1 MDCNLEYL
9 KRLISKSGHK
19 VTPQKVLILEVMISS
34 RHHLSAKDIYD
45 KLKQKNIGFATIYR
59 SLNLF
64 IELNIIKKIDIDNTT
79 YYEMKIFSKN
89 PFHIH
94 FKCSKCDSIIDIN
107 NKDINIDYIAIIR
120 KVEFEENFQIYDSD
134 IMFTGICDKCKEDIK
149 WQDQQN
155 LDG

>member
-1 MDCNLEYL
+1 MNYNLDYL
-9 KRLISKSGHK
+9 KKVISKSGYK
-19 VTPQKVLILEVMISS
+19 VTTQKILILEVMINDS
-34 RHHLSAKDIYD
+34 HHLSAKDIHD
-45 KLKQKNIGFATIYR
+45 KLKQKNIGIATIYR

-64 IELNIIKKIDIDNTT
+64 IELNIIKKIEIDNIT

-94 FKCSKCDSIIDIN
+94 FKCSKCGSIIDIN
-107 NKDINIDYIAIIR
+107 NKDINIDYIGIIR
-120 KVEFEENFQIYDSD
+120 KVELEENFEIDDSD
-134 IMFTGICDKCKEDIK
+134 IMFKGICDKCKEDIK

>member
-1 MDCNLEYL
+1 MNYNLDYL
-9 KRLISKSGHK
+9 KKVISKSGYK
-19 VTPQKVLILEVMISS
+19 VTTQKILILEVMLNDSN
-34 RHHLSAKDIYD
+34 HLSAKDIHD
-45 KLKQKNIGFATIYR
+45 KLKQKNIGLATIYR

-64 IELNIIKKIDIDNTT
+64 IELNIIKKVEIDNIT

-94 FKCSKCDSIIDIN
+94 FKCSKCGSIIDIN
-107 NKDINIDYIAIIR
+107 NKDINIDYIGIIR
-120 KVEFEENFQIYDSD
+120 KIELEENFEIEDSD
-134 IMFTGICDKCKEDIK
+134 IMFKGICDKCKEDIK

>member
-1 MDCNLEYL
+1 MNYNLDYL
-9 KRLISKSGHK
+9 KKVISKSGYK
-19 VTPQKVLILEVMISS
+19 VTTQKILILEVMLNDS
-34 RHHLSAKDIYD
+34 HHLSAKDIYD
-45 KLKQKNIGFATIYR
+45 KLKQKNIGLATIYR

-64 IELNIIKKIDIDNTT
+64 IELNIIKKVEIDNIT

-94 FKCSKCDSIIDIN
+94 FKCSKCGSIIDIN
-107 NKDINIDYIAIIR
+107 NKDINIDYIGIIR
-120 KVEFEENFQIYDSD
+120 KVELEEHFEIEDSD
-134 IMFTGICDKCKEDIK
+134 IMFKGICDKCKEDIK

>member
-1 MDCNLEYL
+1 MDYNLEYL
-9 KRLISKSGHK
+9 KRLISKSAHK
-19 VTPQKVLILEVMISS
+19 VTPQKILILEVMMSS
-34 RHHLSAKDIYD
+34 RNHLSAKDIYD
-45 KLKQKNIGFATIYR
+45 KLKEKNIGFATIYR

-107 NKDINIDYIAIIR
+107 NKDINIDYIGIIR
-120 KVEFEENFQIYDSD
+120 KVEFEENFQIDDSD

>member
-1 MDCNLEYL
+1 MNYNLDYL
-9 KRLISKSGHK
+9 KKVISKSGHK
-19 VTPQKVLILEVMISS
+19 VTTQKILILEVMLNNS
-34 RHHLSAKDIYD
+34 HHLSAKDIHD
-45 KLKQKNIGFATIYR
+45 KLKQKNIGLATIYR

-64 IELNIIKKIDIDNTT
+64 IELNIIKKVEIDNIT

-94 FKCSKCDSIIDIN
+94 FKCSKCGSIIDIN

-120 KVEFEENFQIYDSD
+120 KVEFEENFQIDDSD
-134 IMFTGICDKCKEDIK
+134 IMFKGICDKCKEDIK

>member
-1 MDCNLEYL
+1 MNYNLDYL
-9 KRLISKSGHK
+9 KKVISKSGHK
-19 VTPQKVLILEVMISS
+19 VTTQKILILEVMLNNS
-34 RHHLSAKDIYD
+34 HHLSAKDIHD
-45 KLKQKNIGFATIYR
+45 KLKQKNIGLATIYR

-64 IELNIIKKIDIDNTT
+64 IELNIIKKIDIDNIT

-94 FKCSKCDSIIDIN
+94 FKCSKCGSIIDIN
-107 NKDINIDYIAIIR
+107 NKDINIDYIGIIR
-120 KVEFEENFQIYDSD
+120 KIELEEKFEIEDSD

-155 LDG
+155 LEG